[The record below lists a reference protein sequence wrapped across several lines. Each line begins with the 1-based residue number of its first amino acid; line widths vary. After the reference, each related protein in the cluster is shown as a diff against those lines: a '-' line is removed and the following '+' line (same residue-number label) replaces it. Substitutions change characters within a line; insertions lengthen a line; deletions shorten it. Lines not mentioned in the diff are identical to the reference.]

1 MANKRI
7 MVMQIEGSKKNFVI
21 GLDAF
26 LQILRE
32 RQFNT
37 MQLHHGSENWKL
49 LSAMEKE
56 AAATMYRSKDEYD
69 VGYDI

>member
-7 MVMQIEGSKKNFVI
+7 ILIQMEGSKKNFVI

-32 RQFNT
+32 RKFNT
-37 MQLHHGSENWKL
+37 LQLHHGSENWKL

-56 AAATMYRSKDEYD
+56 ADATMYKSKDEYD